1 MWYGEGDDMILI
13 DGDEKPT
20 LHGTGTEDYFNTS
33 WCPKTLYSHPYY
45 GYARV
50 NDNCMTLDLAS
61 VAYWYPAPL
70 WQSCRRSRTKRSG
83 NPSLS
88 SANPISTNGG
98 TPGAKPT
105 VEAINSG
112 AMSGRRFLNLIPSIC
127 AGLSRNRYAR

>member
-1 MWYGEGDDMILI
+1 MSVNYYVHSPSPMWYGEGDDMILI

-61 VAYWYPAPL
+61 VAYWYPAPPLAKLPPIPDKEVRKHKSFISESDIHKWRDAWRKTHGGGDQL
-70 WQSCRRSRTKRSG
+70 WG
-83 NPSLS
+83 N
-88 SANPISTNGG
+88 
-98 TPGAKPT
+98 
-105 VEAINSG
+105 E
-112 AMSGRRFLNLIPSIC
+112 R
-127 AGLSRNRYAR
+127 